1 MKPLSIALLC
11 LFILAPFLLMMEVR
25 CDALMA
31 AHSLRAHYDMV
42 LDNAI
47 SDAADQMALHASET
61 GYADASE
68 LRLASDLAVERFFAS
83 LCDGMG
89 ANTAVSRDRLR
100 THVPVIVVAT
110 REEALLYMPQSVEAD
125 DGSATR
131 QYLCLHAAP
140 YALQVGEGS
149 PLVLFT
155 MGSGI
160 HVLSRE
166 TGESGHADWHAFSE
180 NGQRRDN
187 IGTLET
193 LPLFESVEEFESRR
207 LKTIRDV
214 VTQQL
219 DTGLRLFSDTQSNGQ
234 FDLPASKAAAFR
246 NAVSDVGLFAFVQ
259 GLPVGSEQTYQTFA
273 FGGGRVVKREPVT
286 GWAVGEDKRYCAPD
300 CPLLLEHMAGGT
312 LTPDDFRY
320 FSSPREAA
328 AEGYKACSGCRP

>member
-47 SDAADQMALHASET
+47 SDAADQMALHASEA
-61 GYADASE
+61 GYADASA
-68 LRLASDLAVERFFAS
+68 LRIASNMAVERFFAS

-89 ANTAVSRDRLR
+89 ANTQGSRDRLR
-100 THVPVIVVAT
+100 AHVPVIVVAS
-110 REEALLYMPQSVEAD
+110 REEALLYMPRSVEAG
-125 DGSATR
+125 DGAGTQ
-131 QYLCLHAAP
+131 QYLCLYAVP
-140 YALQVGEGS
+140 YAFQVDEDS

-160 HVLSRE
+160 HVLNRE
-166 TGESGHADWHAFSE
+166 TGESGHADWHAFGE
-180 NGQRRDN
+180 NGQMREHTD
-187 IGTLET
+187 TLGMI
-193 LPLFESVEEFESRR
+193 PLFESVATYESRR

-219 DTGLRLFSDTQSNGQ
+219 DTGLRLLSATQPTGQ

-259 GLPVGSEQTYQTFA
+259 GLPVGTEQAYQTFA
-273 FGGGRVVKREPVT
+273 FGGGRVVRREPVT
-286 GWAVGEDKRYCAPD
+286 GWVLGEDKRYCAPD
-300 CPLLLEHMAGGT
+300 CPLLMEHMAAGT
-312 LTPDDFRY
+312 LPLDDIRY

-328 AEGYKACSGCRP
+328 AEGYRPCSCCHP